1 MNFLEGLTRQIAHRI
16 GWKIGDKIENA
27 VWTVVIGFILLCC
40 CLFSCAAVVVQL
52 VLRQTFS

>member
-1 MNFLEGLTRQIAHRI
+1 MEFLEGFTRTIANRI

-40 CLFSCAAVVVQL
+40 CLFSCAAVAIQIAL
-52 VLRQTFS
+52 TQIR